1 MKIRAISME
10 NSSLIYGSFSFTERD
25 SPFAKTVDYA
35 EIKQEDGTIT
45 EVWPSS
51 IERFSGVLDCNRT
64 EIYENDVVKPTK
76 FKDVRNV
83 VRFADGMFY
92 RYKVQT
98 TLLGEDRH
106 YFNILG
112 NCEVKIVGLAEDFKD
127 TEPLKN
133 WEILNEITGNTYS
146 L

>member
-1 MKIRAISME
+1 MKVRAISME

-25 SPFAKTVDYA
+25 GPFASYVDY
-35 EIKQEDGTIT
+35 
-45 EVWPSS
+45 
-51 IERFSGVLDCNRT
+51 

-112 NCEVKIVGLAEDFKD
+112 DCEVEIVGLAEDFKD